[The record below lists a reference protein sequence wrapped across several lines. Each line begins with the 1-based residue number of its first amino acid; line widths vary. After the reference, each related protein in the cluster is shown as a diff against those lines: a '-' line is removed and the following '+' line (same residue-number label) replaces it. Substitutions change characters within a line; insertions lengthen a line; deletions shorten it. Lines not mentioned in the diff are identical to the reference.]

1 MAGGQAMRAQSSAAR
16 RVSPILTLGL
26 LVLERIGGP
35 ARRAALLLLSV
46 AAVAFGALLEG
57 VQPRTWRP
65 ALRAEF
71 RRMLRQAIGGGF
83 GTILVTATLV
93 GWGIVHQTLNWLS
106 FAGQEDL
113 TGRVLTVVLVREV
126 TPVLVALILLGRS
139 GTVTVVELGATKT
152 SGQLDVM
159 EIEGLDPF
167 ALLVL
172 PRVAAL
178 ALAGFTLGVIFLA
191 VALGTGFALGRLTGL
206 VSLSLGDLLAGL
218 FGATGTAEFALFAT
232 KLVVMGAVVGVT
244 CSITGLSSTRA
255 ETPSHLLPRGFVRS
269 FLGILAVSA
278 LLSVTA
284 S

>member
-1 MAGGQAMRAQSSAAR
+1 MRAEPSAAR
-16 RVSPILTLGL
+16 RGPPLLILVWML
-26 LVLERIGGP
+26 LERIGGP
-35 ARRAALLLLSV
+35 TRRAFLLLLSA
-46 AAVAFGALLEG
+46 AAVTFGVVIEG
-57 VQPRTWRP
+57 IHPRTWRP
-65 ALRAEF
+65 TLRAEA
-71 RRMLRQAIGGGF
+71 RRMLRQAIGGGL
-83 GTILVTATLV
+83 GTILITATLV

-106 FAGQEDL
+106 YAGQQDL
-113 TGRVLTVVLVREV
+113 TGDVLTVVLVREV

-139 GTVTVVELGATKT
+139 GTVTVVELGATKA

-172 PRVAAL
+172 PRVVAL
-178 ALAGFTLGVIFLA
+178 ALASFTLGVIFLA

-206 VSLSLGDLLAGL
+206 VTISWGDLLANL
-218 FGATGTAEFALFAT
+218 FTATGTPEFALFAA
-232 KLVVMGAVVGVT
+232 KLVVMGAVVGVI
-244 CSITGLSSTRA
+244 CCITGLSSTRA

>member
-1 MAGGQAMRAQSSAAR
+1 MRAQSSAAR
-16 RVSPILTLGL
+16 YGWLLLTLGFM
-26 LVLERIGGP
+26 VLERIGGP
-35 ARRAALLLLSV
+35 ARRAVLLMLSA
-46 AAVAFGALLEG
+46 AAVTFGVVLEA

-65 ALRAEF
+65 TLRAEF
-71 RRMLRQAIGGGF
+71 RRMLRQAIAGGF
-83 GTILVTATLV
+83 GTVLITATLV

-106 FAGQEDL
+106 YAGQQDL
-113 TGRVLTVVLVREV
+113 TGDVLSVVLVREV

-139 GTVTVVELGATKT
+139 GTVTVVELGATKA

-172 PRVAAL
+172 PRVVAL
-178 ALAGFTLGVIFLA
+178 ALAGFTLGVIFLG
-191 VALGTGFALGRLTGL
+191 VALGTGFAVGRLTGL
-206 VSLSLGDLLAGL
+206 VQISLGDLLANL
-218 FGATGTAEFALFAT
+218 FSATGTAEFVLFAA
-232 KLVVMGAVVGVT
+232 KLVVMGAVVGVI

-278 LLSVTA
+278 LLSVSA